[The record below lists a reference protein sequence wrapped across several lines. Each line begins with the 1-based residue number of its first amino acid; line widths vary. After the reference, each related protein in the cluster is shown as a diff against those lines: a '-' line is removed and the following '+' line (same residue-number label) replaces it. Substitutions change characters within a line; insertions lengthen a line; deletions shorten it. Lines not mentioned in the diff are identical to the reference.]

1 MSNKVKERRE
11 RKIKE
16 AIKAKNWDEV
26 TRLLQ
31 QEQSNAE
38 RRDRYHHKRSMEE
51 YISRNDG
58 KRRERYE
65 VVASSDLNPE
75 EALALKEL
83 RQAIREAK
91 ASLSEID
98 SKIVEM
104 VAEQGC
110 SYKATARYISE
121 HYKKMSDITVRSHY
135 FKALEK
141 LASLLEDYR

>member
-38 RRDRYHHKRSMEE
+38 RRDRYHQKRSMEE
-51 YISRNDG
+51 SISRNDG

-75 EALALKEL
+75 EALILEEL
-83 RQAIREAK
+83 RQAIRE
-91 ASLSEID
+91 
-98 SKIVEM
+98 
-104 VAEQGC
+104 
-110 SYKATARYISE
+110 
-121 HYKKMSDITVRSHY
+121 HYQKLTVR
-135 FKALEK
+135 
-141 LASLLEDYR
+141 LLK

>member
-1 MSNKVKERRE
+1 MSNKVQERRE

-38 RRDRYHHKRSMEE
+38 RRDRCH
-51 YISRNDG
+51 N
-58 KRRERYE
+58 RRIKDETIASKNAKKSVRYD
-65 VVASSDLNPE
+65 VIASSDLNPE
-75 EALALKEL
+75 EALILEEL

-104 VAEQGC
+104 IAEQGS
-110 SYKATARYISE
+110 SYKETARYITE
-121 HYKKMSDITVRSHY
+121 HYKKMSDVTVKS
-135 FKALEK
+135 
-141 LASLLEDYR
+141 